1 MSFYIAPLASGSKGN
16 TTLVSHGDTK
26 ILVDAGLSAREI
38 SARLLS
44 CGVFPSELSGIAIT
58 HEHSDHIKGAVSFVK
73 KFGTPIYVHE
83 KIVERTNI
91 FDEID
96 DYVHTVKDGAFQI
109 GDVDIDCFRVP
120 HDAVYTL
127 GFSFKADNAKISLVT
142 DIGLVTRPVYDNIY
156 DSDILMLESNHDLEM
171 LEHSS
176 YPLYLIKRIRSSNG
190 HLSNTECADT
200 VSKLG
205 GNLKQLI
212 LAHLSEENNKESIA
226 LDTAR
231 SKIKSSVKITAARQN
246 EPVGIFAIE
255 SEKKNVTH

>member
-16 TTLVSHGDTK
+16 TTLVSHGETK
-26 ILVDAGLSAREI
+26 ILVDAGLSSREI

-44 CGVFPSELSGIAIT
+44 CGVFPSEISGIAVT
-58 HEHSDHIKGAVSFVK
+58 HEHNDHIKGAVSFVK
-73 KFGTPIYVHE
+73 KFGTPVYVHE
-83 KIVERTNI
+83 KIIERTNV

-96 DYVHTVKDGAFQI
+96 DFVHPIKDGAFKI
-109 GDVDIDCFRVP
+109 GDIDIDCFRVP

-156 DSDILMLESNHDLEM
+156 DSDILMLESNHDLTM

-176 YPLYLIKRIRSSNG
+176 YPYRLINRIRSANG
-190 HLSNTECADT
+190 HLSNADCADT
-200 VSKLG
+200 ASRLG
-205 GNLKQLI
+205 DNLKQLI

-231 SKIKSSVKITAARQN
+231 AKIKSNIEITAARQN
-246 EPVGIFAIE
+246 EPVGIFEIK
-255 SEKKNVTH
+255 SEKKIVTH